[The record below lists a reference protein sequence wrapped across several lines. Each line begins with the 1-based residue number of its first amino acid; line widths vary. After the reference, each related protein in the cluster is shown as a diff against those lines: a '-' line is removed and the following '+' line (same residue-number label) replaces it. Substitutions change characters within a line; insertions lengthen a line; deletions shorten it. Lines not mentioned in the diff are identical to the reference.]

1 MPQRVWRFTIARM
14 ATYTADD
21 DTYAGF
27 NSTGKY
33 FGYFG
38 LAAGAVGITGWAAM
52 HGHLPG
58 LKPANVD
65 EQLVLAAMEWIGI
78 GLFVILSFAMLGS
91 LILSSKS
98 QGTVTIDDLG
108 VTRKIGETS
117 RKLRWQE
124 IEGYVVIGGRTAL
137 VPHAGNQ
144 MIEIPRFLDDYRGC
158 IAEIEARG
166 VGRLPPSRLKRC

>member
-1 MPQRVWRFTIARM
+1 MARM

-58 LKPANVD
+58 LKPAGFYSQN
-65 EQLVLAAMEWIGI
+65 LVGE
-78 GLFVILSFAMLGS
+78 GLSQRSIQF
-91 LILSSKS
+91 SKNCLLLPL
-98 QGTVTIDDLG
+98 QG
-108 VTRKIGETS
+108 
-117 RKLRWQE
+117 Q
-124 IEGYVVIGGRTAL
+124 
-137 VPHAGNQ
+137 
-144 MIEIPRFLDDYRGC
+144 
-158 IAEIEARG
+158 
-166 VGRLPPSRLKRC
+166 